1 MPENGPITGVDLEN
15 VTMTNSPSSINVNFH
30 DDWPRDET
38 ERRKWMTR
46 QIAALRNAL
55 LGDDEYGVSG
65 LVDTV
70 RRLQIWLIVISVV
83 LGLLVLLQIWQQF
96 QIQQILR
103 EVASL
108 TVRIP

>member
-15 VTMTNSPSSINVNFH
+15 VTMTNSPSSINISFDGMPHN
-30 DDWPRDET
+30 EA
-38 ERRKWMTR
+38 ERRVWMTR

-70 RRLQIWLIVISVV
+70 RRLQIWLIIISVV
-83 LGLLVLLQIWQQF
+83 LALLVMLQIWQQF

-103 EVASL
+103 EVANL